1 MIMSS
6 LFQQLNAAF
15 NGVPSVEDE
24 TDTTVVETTETT
36 AVAPEAPA
44 DQAEAPVETNV
55 EGVDSS
61 AVVEADASA
70 PTVDVL
76 TATPEAET
84 SADSVETALIETA
97 EANQPVEALTQGVDE
112 AVEVVEAVEA
122 LVTALESTL
131 ETGGIDGKARTMMA
145 FAIESYAQRL
155 GTTFTGS
162 KVAAIEA
169 FDDVNSRYDAT
180 VASIEDIQGFLSN
193 VGKGITEAAYR
204 IFDGIRNTIGTWVT
218 TQDKMIARAKA
229 IQAALKE
236 LKADEINKEVVEV
249 ADKYARAFWFEG
261 KVQSPVACAKRN
273 LEVLDL
279 VAKNWNVREIMDSVN
294 SAAKSLVPY
303 FKGED
308 VDGNVKELKLIKPLF
323 TQKAEDKYLNYFQG
337 KASKA
342 VANEWFADFYQSKE
356 LPGGKIFLETAIK
369 VDAKTTDSVS
379 WQFRPRGAIALFDVP
394 GYTEANGTPVK
405 VATPG
410 DLKMITDLVIKTCE
424 AMKEILRKMDD
435 FAKQKAT
442 VEAEFKAAY
451 KAAEESNRKGMRKP
465 IMVVSKGIVDI
476 AKFAKQVN
484 DHAMKSTKNILDYC
498 ETSLRHISKGVFT
511 KAQA

>member
-1 MIMSS
+1 MSS

-15 NGVPSVEDE
+15 NDIPSVEDE
-24 TDTTVVETTETT
+24 TDTTVVETEVTETPT
-36 AVAPEAPA
+36 TPSGQPEAAPA
-44 DQAEAPVETNV
+44 ETNA
-55 EGVDSS
+55 EGVDS
-61 AVVEADASA
+61 AEVVEA
-70 PTVDVL
+70 DVL

-97 EANQPVEALTQGVDE
+97 EANQPVEALAQGVDE

-122 LVTALESTL
+122 LVSALESTL
-131 ETGGIDGKARTMMA
+131 ETGGIDAKARTMMA
-145 FAIESYAQRL
+145 FAMESYATRL
-155 GTTFTGS
+155 GTTFTS
-162 KVAAIEA
+162 EKVAAVESFEDI
-169 FDDVNSRYDAT
+169 NTRHDAT

-204 IFDGIRNTIGTWVT
+204 IFDGIRNTIGTWTT

-236 LKADEINKEVVEV
+236 LKADDINKEVVEV
-249 ADKYARAFWFEG
+249 ADKFARAFWFEG

-279 VAKNWNVREIMDSVN
+279 VAKNWDVKEIMDSVN

-308 VDGNVKELKLIKPLF
+308 VNGQAIELKLIKPLF
-323 TQKAEDKYLNYFQG
+323 SQKAEDKYLNAFQS
-337 KASKA
+337 KTRKA
-342 VANEWFADFYQSKE
+342 VAAEWALDYFQSKE
-356 LPGGKIFLETAIK
+356 LPGGKILIEAAMK
-369 VDAKTTDSVS
+369 VDAKNVDPLS
-379 WQFRPRGAIALFDVP
+379 WQFDPWNPIAVVNVP
-394 GYTEANGTPVK
+394 GYSEANGTPVK

-424 AMKEILRKMDD
+424 AMKEILKKMDD

-498 ETSLRHISKGVFT
+498 ETSLRHVSRGVFT
-511 KAQA
+511 KEQA

>member
-24 TDTTVVETTETT
+24 TDVNLRPSEDESDTTVVETTET
-36 AVAPEAPA
+36 PA
-44 DQAEAPVETNV
+44 DQAVAPAETNV
-55 EGVDSS
+55 EGVDS
-61 AVVEADASA
+61 AEVVEA
-70 PTVDVL
+70 DVL

-162 KVAAIEA
+162 KVAAVEA
-169 FDDVNSRYDAT
+169 FEDVNSRYDAT

-193 VGKGITEAAYR
+193 VGKGITEASYR

-236 LKADEINKEVVEV
+236 LKADEINKDVVEV
-249 ADKYARAFWFEG
+249 ADKFARAFWFEG

-279 VAKNWNVREIMDSVN
+279 VAKNWDVKEIMDSVN
-294 SAAKSLVPY
+294 SAAKALVPY
-303 FKGED
+303 FKGETSEGKS
-308 VDGNVKELKLIKPLF
+308 VELKLIKPVLS
-323 TQKAEDKYLNYFQG
+323 QKAEDKYLNYFQG
-337 KASKA
+337 KSRKNTAS
-342 VANEWFADFYQSKE
+342 EWALDFYQSKE
-356 LPGGKIFLETAIK
+356 LPGGKILIEAAIK
-369 VDAKTTDSVS
+369 VDAKNVDPLS
-379 WQFRPRGAIALFDVP
+379 WQFEPWGAIHVANVP

>member
-1 MIMSS
+1 MSS

-24 TDTTVVETTETT
+24 TDTSVTETTETT
-36 AVAPEAPA
+36 AEVPAPAAQPEAAPA
-44 DQAEAPVETNV
+44 PAETDA
-55 EGVDSS
+55 EGVDS
-61 AVVEADASA
+61 AEVVEAD
-70 PTVDVL
+70 VL
-76 TATPEAET
+76 AATPEAET

-97 EANQPVEALTQGVDE
+97 EANQPVEALTHGVDE

-131 ETGGIDGKARTMMA
+131 ETGGIDAKARTMMA
-145 FAIESYAQRL
+145 FAMESYATRL
-155 GTTFTGS
+155 GTTFTS
-162 KVAAIEA
+162 EKVAAVESFEDI
-169 FDDVNSRYDAT
+169 NTRHDAT
-180 VASIEDIQGFLSN
+180 LASIEDIQGFLSN
-193 VGKGITEAAYR
+193 VGKGITEAAFR
-204 IFDGIRNTIGTWVT
+204 VFDGIRNTIGTWTT

-236 LKADEINKEVVEV
+236 LKADQINKEVVEV

-261 KVQSPVACAKRN
+261 KVQSAAACAKRN

-308 VDGNVKELKLIKPLF
+308 VNGQAIELKLIKPLF
-323 TQKAEDKYLNYFQG
+323 NQKAEDKYLNAFQS
-337 KASKA
+337 KTRKA
-342 VANEWFADFYQSKE
+342 VAAEWALDYFQSKE
-356 LPGGKIFLETAIK
+356 LPGGKILIEAAVK
-369 VDAKTTDSVS
+369 VDAKNVDPLS
-379 WQFRPRGAIALFDVP
+379 WQFDPWGAIYVANVP
-394 GYTEANGTPVK
+394 GYSEANGTPVK

-410 DLKMITDLVIKTCE
+410 DLKVITDLVIKTCE
-424 AMKEILRKMDD
+424 AMKEILKKMDD

-451 KAAEESNRKGMRKP
+451 KAVEESNRKGMRKP
-465 IMVVSKGIVDI
+465 IMVVSKGVVDI

-498 ETSLRHISKGVFT
+498 ETSLRHVSRGVFT
-511 KAQA
+511 KEQG

>member
-1 MIMSS
+1 MSS
-6 LFQQLNAAF
+6 LFQQLNTAF

-24 TDTTVVETTETT
+24 TDTTVVETETTET
-36 AVAPEAPA
+36 P
-44 DQAEAPVETNV
+44 AEAPVQPEATPAPAETEV
-55 EGVDSS
+55 EGVDS
-61 AVVEADASA
+61 AEVVEA
-70 PTVDVL
+70 DVL

-131 ETGGIDGKARTMMA
+131 ETGGIDAKARTMMA
-145 FAIESYAQRL
+145 FAMESYATRL
-155 GTTFTGS
+155 GTTFTS
-162 KVAAIEA
+162 EKVAAVESFEDI
-169 FDDVNSRYDAT
+169 NTRHDAT

-193 VGKGITEAAYR
+193 VGKGITEAAFR
-204 IFDGIRNTIGTWVT
+204 VFDGIRNTIGTWTT

-236 LKADEINKEVVEV
+236 LKADQINKEVVEV

-261 KVQSPVACAKRN
+261 KVQSAAACAKRN

-279 VAKNWNVREIMDSVN
+279 VAKNWDVKEIMDSVN

-308 VDGNVKELKLIKPLF
+308 VNGQAIELKLIKPLF
-323 TQKAEDKYLNYFQG
+323 SQKAEDKYLNAFQS
-337 KASKA
+337 KTRKA
-342 VANEWFADFYQSKE
+342 VAAEWALDYFQSKE
-356 LPGGKIFLETAIK
+356 LPGGKILIEAAIK
-369 VDAKTTDSVS
+369 VDAKNVDPLS
-379 WQFRPRGAIALFDVP
+379 WQFEPWGAIHVANVP
-394 GYTEANGTPVK
+394 GYNEANGTPVK

-424 AMKEILRKMDD
+424 AMKEILKKMDD
-435 FAKQKAT
+435 FVKQKAT
-442 VEAEFKAAY
+442 VEAEFKAAF

-498 ETSLRHISKGVFT
+498 ETSLRHVSRGVFT
-511 KAQA
+511 KEQG

>member
-1 MIMSS
+1 MSS

-24 TDTTVVETTETT
+24 TDTTVVETTETP
-36 AVAPEAPA
+36 V
-44 DQAEAPVETNV
+44 EAPVEPEATTAPAETNV
-55 EGVDSS
+55 EGVDS
-61 AVVEADASA
+61 AEVVEA
-70 PTVDVL
+70 DVL

-131 ETGGIDGKARTMMA
+131 ETGGIDAKARSMMV
-145 FAIESYAQRL
+145 FAMESYATRL
-155 GTTFTGS
+155 GTTFTS
-162 KVAAIEA
+162 EKVAAVES
-169 FDDVNSRYDAT
+169 FEDVNTRYDAT

-193 VGKGITEAAYR
+193 VGKGITEAAFR
-204 IFDGIRNTIGTWVT
+204 VFDGIRNTIGTWTT

-249 ADKYARAFWFEG
+249 ADKFARAFWFEG
-261 KVQSPVACAKRN
+261 KVQSAAACAKRN

-279 VAKNWNVREIMDSVN
+279 VAKNWNVKEILDSVN

-308 VDGNVKELKLIKPLF
+308 ANGQTVELKLIKPLF
-323 TQKAEDKYLNYFQG
+323 SQKAENKYLNMFQS
-337 KASKA
+337 KTRKA
-342 VANEWFADFYQSKE
+342 VAADWALEFFQSKE
-356 LPGGKIFLETAIK
+356 LPGGKILIEAAMK
-369 VDAKTTDSVS
+369 VDAKNVNPLS
-379 WQFRPRGAIALFDVP
+379 WQFDPWNPISVVNVP
-394 GYTEANGTPVK
+394 GYSEANGTPVK

-410 DLKMITDLVIKTCE
+410 DLKVITDLVIKTCE
-424 AMKEILRKMDD
+424 AMKEILKKMDD

-451 KAAEESNRKGMRKP
+451 KAAEESDRKGMRKP
-465 IMVVSKGIVDI
+465 IMVVSKGVVDI

-484 DHAMKSTKNILDYC
+484 DHAMKSTKNILEYC
-498 ETSLRHISKGVFT
+498 ETSLRHVSRGVFT
-511 KAQA
+511 KEQA

>member
-1 MIMSS
+1 MSS

-24 TDTTVVETTETT
+24 TDTTVVDTETTETP
-36 AVAPEAPA
+36 AEVPAGPETAPA
-44 DQAEAPVETNV
+44 ETNA
-55 EGVDSS
+55 EGVDS
-61 AVVEADASA
+61 AEVVEA
-70 PTVDVL
+70 DVL

-112 AVEVVEAVEA
+112 AVEVVESVEA

-131 ETGGIDGKARTMMA
+131 ETGGIDAKARSMMV
-145 FAIESYAQRL
+145 FAMESYATRL
-155 GTTFTGS
+155 GTTFTS
-162 KVAAIEA
+162 EKVAAVESFEDI
-169 FDDVNSRYDAT
+169 NTRHDAT

-193 VGKGITEAAYR
+193 VGKGITEAAFR
-204 IFDGIRNTIGTWVT
+204 VFDGIRNTIGTWTT

-261 KVQSPVACAKRN
+261 KVQSAAACAKRN

-303 FKGED
+303 FKGENA
-308 VDGNVKELKLIKPLF
+308 DGQTIELKLIKPLF
-323 TQKAEDKYLNYFQG
+323 SQKAEDKYLNTFQS
-337 KASKA
+337 KTRKA
-342 VANEWFADFYQSKE
+342 VAAEWALDYFQSKE
-356 LPGGKIFLETAIK
+356 LPGGKILIETAFK
-369 VDAKTTDSVS
+369 VDAKNLNPNTWDFGP
-379 WQFRPRGAIALFDVP
+379 WGAISVVNVP
-394 GYTEANGTPVK
+394 GYSEANGTPVK

-410 DLKMITDLVIKTCE
+410 DLKVITDLVIKTCE
-424 AMKEILRKMDD
+424 AMKEILKKMDD

-465 IMVVSKGIVDI
+465 IMVVSKGVVDI

-498 ETSLRHISKGVFT
+498 ETSLRHVSRGVFT
-511 KAQA
+511 KEQG

>member
-1 MIMSS
+1 MSS

-24 TDTTVVETTETT
+24 ADTTVVETEVTET
-36 AVAPEAPA
+36 P
-44 DQAEAPVETNV
+44 AEAFGQPVAAAAETNA
-55 EGVDSS
+55 EGVDS
-61 AVVEADASA
+61 AEVVEA
-70 PTVDVL
+70 DVL

-97 EANQPVEALTQGVDE
+97 EVNQPVEALTQGVDE
-112 AVEVVEAVEA
+112 AVEVVEAVEV

-131 ETGGIDGKARTMMA
+131 ETGGIDAKARSMMA
-145 FAIESYAQRL
+145 FAMESYATRL
-155 GTTFTGS
+155 GTTFTS
-162 KVAAIEA
+162 EKVAAVESFEDI
-169 FDDVNSRYDAT
+169 NTRHDAT

-193 VGKGITEAAYR
+193 VGKGITEAAFR
-204 IFDGIRNTIGTWVT
+204 VFDGIRNTIGTWTT

-236 LKADEINKEVVEV
+236 LKADQINKEVVEV
-249 ADKYARAFWFEG
+249 ADKFARAFWFEG
-261 KVQSPVACAKRN
+261 KVQSAAACAKRN

-303 FKGED
+303 FKGENA
-308 VDGNVKELKLIKPLF
+308 DGQTVELKLIKPLF
-323 TQKAEDKYLNYFQG
+323 SQKAEDKYLNAFQS
-337 KASKA
+337 KTRKA
-342 VANEWFADFYQSKE
+342 VAAEWALDYFQSKE
-356 LPGGKIFLETAIK
+356 LPGGKILIEAAVK
-369 VDAKTTDSVS
+369 VEAKNVDPLS
-379 WQFRPRGAIALFDVP
+379 WQFDPWGAIYVANVP
-394 GYTEANGTPVK
+394 GYNQANGTPVK

-410 DLKMITDLVIKTCE
+410 DLKVITDLVIKTCE
-424 AMKEILRKMDD
+424 AMKEILKKMDD

-465 IMVVSKGIVDI
+465 IMVVSKGVVDI

-498 ETSLRHISKGVFT
+498 ETSLRHVSRGVFT
-511 KAQA
+511 KEQG

>member
-1 MIMSS
+1 MSS

-24 TDTTVVETTETT
+24 TDTTVVETTETVVGT
-36 AVAPEAPA
+36 ETPETTSTEPAPA
-44 DQAEAPVETNV
+44 ETNV
-55 EGVDSS
+55 EGVDS
-61 AVVEADASA
+61 AEVVEA
-70 PTVDVL
+70 DVL

-122 LVTALESTL
+122 LVSALESTL
-131 ETGGIDGKARTMMA
+131 ETGGIDAKARSMMV
-145 FAIESYAQRL
+145 FAMESYATRL
-155 GTTFTGS
+155 GTTFTS
-162 KVAAIEA
+162 EKVAAVESFEDI
-169 FDDVNSRYDAT
+169 NTRHDAT

-193 VGKGITEAAYR
+193 VGKGITEAAFR
-204 IFDGIRNTIGTWVT
+204 VFDGIRNTIGTWTT

-229 IQAALKE
+229 IQAAVKE
-236 LKADEINKEVVEV
+236 LKADQINKEVVEV

-261 KVQSPVACAKRN
+261 KVQSAAACAKRN

-294 SAAKSLVPY
+294 SAVKSLVPY
-303 FKGED
+303 FKGENA
-308 VDGNVKELKLIKPLF
+308 DGQTVELKLIKPLF
-323 TQKAEDKYLNYFQG
+323 SQKAEDKYLNVFQG
-337 KASKA
+337 KARKNTA
-342 VANEWFADFYQSKE
+342 VEWALDFFQSKE
-356 LPGGKIFLETAIK
+356 LPGGKIMIEAAMKIDTTTK
-369 VDAKTTDSVS
+369 VDPMS
-379 WQFRPRGAIALFDVP
+379 WQFDPWNAISVVNVP
-394 GYTEANGTPVK
+394 GYSEANGTPVK

-410 DLKMITDLVIKTCE
+410 DLKVITDLVIKTCE
-424 AMKEILRKMDD
+424 AMKEILKKMDD

-465 IMVVSKGIVDI
+465 IMVVSKGVVDI

-498 ETSLRHISKGVFT
+498 ETSLRHVSRGVFT
-511 KAQA
+511 KEQA

>member
-1 MIMSS
+1 MSS

-24 TDTTVVETTETT
+24 TDTTVVETTETP
-36 AVAPEAPA
+36 V
-44 DQAEAPVETNV
+44 EAPVEPEAAPAPAETNA
-55 EGVDSS
+55 EGVDS
-61 AVVEADASA
+61 AEVVEA
-70 PTVDVL
+70 DVL

-131 ETGGIDGKARTMMA
+131 ETGGIDAKARTMMA
-145 FAIESYAQRL
+145 FAMESYATRL
-155 GTTFTGS
+155 GTTFTS
-162 KVAAIEA
+162 DKVASVEA
-169 FDDVNSRYDAT
+169 FEDVNSRYDAT

-193 VGKGITEAAYR
+193 VGKGITEAAFR
-204 IFDGIRNTIGTWVT
+204 VFDGIRNTIGTWTT
-218 TQDKMIARAKA
+218 TQDKMIARAKE

-236 LKADEINKEVVEV
+236 LKADQINKEVVEV
-249 ADKYARAFWFEG
+249 ADKFARAFWFEG
-261 KVQSPVACAKRN
+261 KVQSAAACAKRN

-279 VAKNWNVREIMDSVN
+279 VAKNWNVKEILDSVN

-308 VDGNVKELKLIKPLF
+308 ANGHTVELKLIKPLF
-323 TQKAEDKYLNYFQG
+323 SQKAEDKYLNMFQS
-337 KASKA
+337 KTRKA
-342 VANEWFADFYQSKE
+342 VAADWALEFFQSKE
-356 LPGGKIFLETAIK
+356 LPGGKILIEAAMK
-369 VDAKTTDSVS
+369 VDAKNVNPLS
-379 WQFRPRGAIALFDVP
+379 WQFDPWNPISVVNVP
-394 GYTEANGTPVK
+394 GYSEANGTPVK

-410 DLKMITDLVIKTCE
+410 DLKVITDLVIKTCE
-424 AMKEILRKMDD
+424 AMKEILKKMDD

-465 IMVVSKGIVDI
+465 IMVVSKGVVDI

-498 ETSLRHISKGVFT
+498 ETSLRHVSRGVFT
-511 KAQA
+511 KEQG

>member
-1 MIMSS
+1 MSS

-24 TDTTVVETTETT
+24 TDTTVVETETP
-36 AVAPEAPA
+36 AEVPAQPEAAPA
-44 DQAEAPVETNV
+44 PAETNA
-55 EGVDSS
+55 EGVDS
-61 AVVEADASA
+61 AEVVEA
-70 PTVDVL
+70 DVL

-112 AVEVVEAVEA
+112 AVEVVESVEA

-131 ETGGIDGKARTMMA
+131 ETGGIDAKARSMMA
-145 FAIESYAQRL
+145 FAMESYATRL
-155 GTTFTGS
+155 GTTFTS
-162 KVAAIEA
+162 EKVAAVES
-169 FDDVNSRYDAT
+169 FEDVNTRYDAT

-193 VGKGITEAAYR
+193 VGKGITEAAFR
-204 IFDGIRNTIGTWVT
+204 VFDGIRNTIGTWTT

-236 LKADEINKEVVEV
+236 LKADQINKEVVEV

-261 KVQSPVACAKRN
+261 KVQSAAACAKRN

-308 VDGNVKELKLIKPLF
+308 VNGQAIELKLIKPLF
-323 TQKAEDKYLNYFQG
+323 NQKAEDKYLNAFQS
-337 KASKA
+337 KTRKA
-342 VANEWFADFYQSKE
+342 VAAEWALDYFQSKE
-356 LPGGKIFLETAIK
+356 LPGGKILIETAFKI
-369 VDAKTTDSVS
+369 DAKNLNPNTWDFGP
-379 WQFRPRGAIALFDVP
+379 WGAIAVVNVP
-394 GYTEANGTPVK
+394 GYSEANGTPVK

-410 DLKMITDLVIKTCE
+410 DLKVITDLVIKTCE
-424 AMKEILRKMDD
+424 AMKEILKKMDD

-465 IMVVSKGIVDI
+465 IMVVSKGVVDI

-498 ETSLRHISKGVFT
+498 ETSLRHVSRGVFT
-511 KAQA
+511 KEQA

>member
-1 MIMSS
+1 MSS

-24 TDTTVVETTETT
+24 TDTTVVDTTETAT
-36 AVAPEAPA
+36 
-44 DQAEAPVETNV
+44 
-55 EGVDSS
+55 
-61 AVVEADASA
+61 DASA
-70 PTVDVL
+70 PTAPVAPEAAPAPAETNAEGVDSTEVVEADVL

-122 LVTALESTL
+122 LVTVLESTL
-131 ETGGIDGKARTMMA
+131 ETGGIDAKARTMMA
-145 FAIESYAQRL
+145 FAMESYATCL
-155 GTTFTGS
+155 GTTFTS
-162 KVAAIEA
+162 EKVAAVESFEDI
-169 FDDVNSRYDAT
+169 NTRHDAT

-193 VGKGITEAAYR
+193 VGKGITEAAFR
-204 IFDGIRNTIGTWVT
+204 VFDGIRNTIGTWTT
-218 TQDKMIARAKA
+218 TQNKMIARAKA
-229 IQAALKE
+229 IQVALKE
-236 LKADEINKEVVEV
+236 LKADQINKEVVEV

-261 KVQSPVACAKRN
+261 KVQNAAACAKRN

-279 VAKNWNVREIMDSVN
+279 VAKNWDVKEIMDSVN

-303 FKGED
+303 FKGENAD
-308 VDGNVKELKLIKPLF
+308 AQTVELKLIKPMF
-323 TQKAEDKYLNYFQG
+323 SQKAEDKYLNAFQS
-337 KASKA
+337 KTRKA
-342 VANEWFADFYQSKE
+342 VAAEWALDYFQSKE
-356 LPGGKIFLETAIK
+356 LPGGKIMIETAIK
-369 VDAKTTDSVS
+369 IDAKNLNLNTWDFGP
-379 WQFRPRGAIALFDVP
+379 WGAISVVNVP
-394 GYTEANGTPVK
+394 GYSEANGTPVK

-410 DLKMITDLVIKTCE
+410 DLKVITDLVIKTCE
-424 AMKEILRKMDD
+424 AMKEILKKMDD

-465 IMVVSKGIVDI
+465 IMVVSKGVVDI

-498 ETSLRHISKGVFT
+498 ETSLRHVSRGVFT
-511 KAQA
+511 KEQA

>member
-1 MIMSS
+1 MSS

-24 TDTTVVETTETT
+24 TDTTVVETTETVVETETPETT
-36 AVAPEAPA
+36 ATEPAPA
-44 DQAEAPVETNV
+44 ETNV
-55 EGVDSS
+55 EGVDS
-61 AVVEADASA
+61 AEVVEA
-70 PTVDVL
+70 DVL

-145 FAIESYAQRL
+145 FAIESYATRL
-155 GTTFTGS
+155 GTTFTS
-162 KVAAIEA
+162 EKVASVEA
-169 FDDVNSRYDAT
+169 FEDVNSRYDAT

-193 VGKGITEAAYR
+193 VGKGISEAAYR
-204 IFDGIRNTIGTWVT
+204 IFDGIRNTIGTWTT

-249 ADKYARAFWFEG
+249 ADKFARAFWFEG

-303 FKGED
+303 FKGENA
-308 VDGNVKELKLIKPLF
+308 DGNTVELKLIKPLF
-323 TQKAEDKYLNYFQG
+323 SQKAEDKYLNALQS
-337 KASKA
+337 KTRKA
-342 VANEWFADFYQSKE
+342 VAAEWALDYFQSKE
-356 LPGGKIFLETAIK
+356 LPGGKILIEAAVK
-369 VDAKTTDSVS
+369 VDAKDVNPLS
-379 WQFRPRGAIALFDVP
+379 WQFDPWNPIAVVNVP

-410 DLKMITDLVIKTCE
+410 DLKVITDLVIKTCE
-424 AMKEILRKMDD
+424 AMKEILKKMDD

-465 IMVVSKGIVDI
+465 IMVVSKGVVDI

-498 ETSLRHISKGVFT
+498 ETSLRHVSRGVFT
-511 KAQA
+511 KEQG

>member
-36 AVAPEAPA
+36 AAAPEAPA
-44 DQAEAPVETNV
+44 DQAEAPAETNV

-61 AVVEADASA
+61 AVVEA
-70 PTVDVL
+70 DVL

-97 EANQPVEALTQGVDE
+97 EANQPVEALTEGVDE

-122 LVTALESTL
+122 LVSALESTL

-162 KVAAIEA
+162 KVAAVEA
-169 FDDVNSRYDAT
+169 FEDVNSRYDAT

-236 LKADEINKEVVEV
+236 LKADEINKDVVEV

-279 VAKNWNVREIMDSVN
+279 VAKNWDVKEILDAVN
-294 SAAKSLVPY
+294 SAAKALVPY

-308 VDGNVKELKLIKPLF
+308 AKGNTVELKLIKPVLS
-323 TQKAEDKYLNYFQG
+323 QKAEDKYLNYFQG
-337 KASKA
+337 KARKNTAS
-342 VANEWFADFYQSKE
+342 EWALDFYQSKE
-356 LPGGKIFLETAIK
+356 LPGGKILIEAAIK
-369 VDAKTTDSVS
+369 VDAKNVDPLS
-379 WQFRPRGAIALFDVP
+379 WQFEPWGAIHVANVP

-511 KAQA
+511 KAQV

>member
-1 MIMSS
+1 MSS

-36 AVAPEAPA
+36 AAAPEAPA
-44 DQAEAPVETNV
+44 DQAEAPAETNV

-61 AVVEADASA
+61 AVVEA
-70 PTVDVL
+70 DVL

-97 EANQPVEALTQGVDE
+97 EANQPVEALTEGVDE

-122 LVTALESTL
+122 LVSALESTL

-162 KVAAIEA
+162 KVAAVEA
-169 FDDVNSRYDAT
+169 FEDVNSRYDAT

-236 LKADEINKEVVEV
+236 LKADEINKDVVEV

-279 VAKNWNVREIMDSVN
+279 VAKNWDVKEILDAVN
-294 SAAKSLVPY
+294 SAAKALVPY

-308 VDGNVKELKLIKPLF
+308 AKGNTVELKLIKPVLS
-323 TQKAEDKYLNYFQG
+323 QKAEDKYLNYFQG
-337 KASKA
+337 KARKNTAS
-342 VANEWFADFYQSKE
+342 EWALDFYQSKE
-356 LPGGKIFLETAIK
+356 LPGGKILIEAAIK
-369 VDAKTTDSVS
+369 VDAKNVDPLS
-379 WQFRPRGAIALFDVP
+379 WQFEPWGAIHVANVP

-511 KAQA
+511 KAQV

>member
-1 MIMSS
+1 MPS

-24 TDTTVVETTETT
+24 TDTTVVETTETVVET
-36 AVAPEAPA
+36 ETPEVNTEAPA
-44 DQAEAPVETNV
+44 ETEV
-55 EGVDSS
+55 EGVDS
-61 AVVEADASA
+61 AEVVEA
-70 PTVDVL
+70 DVL

-122 LVTALESTL
+122 LVSALESTL
-131 ETGGIDGKARTMMA
+131 ETGGIDAKARSMMV
-145 FAIESYAQRL
+145 FAMESYATRL
-155 GTTFTGS
+155 GTTFTS
-162 KVAAIEA
+162 EKVASVEA
-169 FDDVNSRYDAT
+169 FEDVNSRYDAT

-193 VGKGITEAAYR
+193 VGKGISEAAYR
-204 IFDGIRNTIGTWVT
+204 IFDGIRNTIGTWTT

-279 VAKNWNVREIMDSVN
+279 VAKNWDVKEIMDSVN

-303 FKGED
+303 FKGENA
-308 VDGNVKELKLIKPLF
+308 DGQTVELKLVKPLF
-323 TQKAEDKYLNYFQG
+323 SQKAEDKYLNVFQ
-337 KASKA
+337 SKTRKNTA
-342 VANEWFADFYQSKE
+342 AEWALDFYQSKE

-369 VDAKTTDSVS
+369 VDAKNTDSVS

-394 GYTEANGTPVK
+394 GYNEANGTPVK

-442 VEAEFKAAY
+442 VEAEFKAAF

-498 ETSLRHISKGVFT
+498 ETSLRHVSRGVFT

>member
-1 MIMSS
+1 MSS

-24 TDTTVVETTETT
+24 TDTTVVETEVTETPT
-36 AVAPEAPA
+36 EASGQPEATPA
-44 DQAEAPVETNV
+44 PAETDA
-55 EGVDSS
+55 EGVDS
-61 AVVEADASA
+61 AEVVEA
-70 PTVDVL
+70 DVL

-145 FAIESYAQRL
+145 FAMESYATRL
-155 GTTFTGS
+155 GTTFTSG
-162 KVAAIEA
+162 KVAAVESFEDI
-169 FDDVNSRYDAT
+169 NTRHDAT

-193 VGKGITEAAYR
+193 VGKGITEAAFR
-204 IFDGIRNTIGTWVT
+204 VFDGIRNTIGTWTT

-236 LKADEINKEVVEV
+236 LKADQINKEVVEV

-261 KVQSPVACAKRN
+261 KVQSAAACTKRN

-308 VDGNVKELKLIKPLF
+308 ANGQAIELKLIKPLF
-323 TQKAEDKYLNYFQG
+323 SQKAEDKYLNAFQS
-337 KASKA
+337 KTRKA
-342 VANEWFADFYQSKE
+342 VAAEWALDYFQSKE
-356 LPGGKIFLETAIK
+356 LPGGKILIETAIK
-369 VDAKTTDSVS
+369 IDAKNLNPNTWD
-379 WQFRPRGAIALFDVP
+379 FRPWGAINVVNVP
-394 GYTEANGTPVK
+394 GYSEANGTPVK

-410 DLKMITDLVIKTCE
+410 DLKVITDLVIKTCE
-424 AMKEILRKMDD
+424 AMKEILKKMDD

-465 IMVVSKGIVDI
+465 IMVVSKGVVDI

-498 ETSLRHISKGVFT
+498 ETSLRHVSRGVFT
-511 KAQA
+511 KEQG

>member
-1 MIMSS
+1 MSS

-24 TDTTVVETTETT
+24 TDTTVVEATETPT
-36 AVAPEAPA
+36 EASAPT
-44 DQAEAPVETNV
+44 APVEPEAAPAPAETNA
-55 EGVDSS
+55 EGVDS
-61 AVVEADASA
+61 AEVVEA
-70 PTVDVL
+70 DVL

-145 FAIESYAQRL
+145 FAIESYANRL
-155 GTTFTGS
+155 GTNFTS
-162 KVAAIEA
+162 EKVASVEA
-169 FDDVNSRYDAT
+169 FEDVNSRYDAT

-193 VGKGITEAAYR
+193 VGKGISEAAYR
-204 IFDGIRNTIGTWVT
+204 IFDGIRNTIGTWTT

-279 VAKNWNVREIMDSVN
+279 VAKNWNVKEIMDSVN
-294 SAAKSLVPY
+294 SAAKALVPY
-303 FKGED
+303 FKGGD
-308 VDGNVKELKLIKPLF
+308 ANGNVKELKLIKPLF
-323 TQKAEDKYLNYFQG
+323 TQKAEDKYLNYFQS

-369 VDAKTTDSVS
+369 VDAKNTDSVS

-394 GYTEANGTPVK
+394 GYNEANGTPVK

>member
-1 MIMSS
+1 MSS

-24 TDTTVVETTETT
+24 TDNTVVETTET
-36 AVAPEAPA
+36 AAASEATA
-44 DQAEAPVETNV
+44 DQAEVPAETNV

-61 AVVEADASA
+61 AVVEA
-70 PTVDVL
+70 DVL

-97 EANQPVEALTQGVDE
+97 EANQPVEALAQGVDE

-145 FAIESYAQRL
+145 FAVESYAQRL

-162 KVAAIEA
+162 KVAAVEA
-169 FDDVNSRYDAT
+169 FEDVNSRYDAT

-204 IFDGIRNTIGTWVT
+204 IFDGIRNTIGTWTT

-249 ADKYARAFWFEG
+249 ADKFARAFWFEG

-279 VAKNWNVREIMDSVN
+279 VAENWDVKEIMDSVN
-294 SAAKSLVPY
+294 GAVKSLVPY

-308 VDGNVKELKLIKPLF
+308 AEGKTVELKLIKPLLS
-323 TQKAEDKYLNYFQG
+323 QKAEDKYLNYFQG
-337 KASKA
+337 KMRKSVASDFTL
-342 VANEWFADFYQSKE
+342 EFYQSKE
-356 LPGGKIFLETAIK
+356 LPGGKILIEAAKK
-369 VDAKTTDSVS
+369 VDVKNVHPDTWAFQPWGVIDVVN
-379 WQFRPRGAIALFDVP
+379 VP

>member
-1 MIMSS
+1 MSS

-36 AVAPEAPA
+36 AEAPEAPA
-44 DQAEAPVETNV
+44 DQAEAPAETNV

-61 AVVEADASA
+61 AVVEA
-70 PTVDVL
+70 DVL

-97 EANQPVEALTQGVDE
+97 EANQPVEALTEGVDE

-122 LVTALESTL
+122 LVSALESTL

-162 KVAAIEA
+162 KVAAVEA
-169 FDDVNSRYDAT
+169 FEDVNSRYDAT

-236 LKADEINKEVVEV
+236 LKADEINKDVVEV

-279 VAKNWNVREIMDSVN
+279 VAKNWDVKEILDAVN
-294 SAAKSLVPY
+294 SAAKALVPY

-308 VDGNVKELKLIKPLF
+308 AKGNTVELKLIKPVLS
-323 TQKAEDKYLNYFQG
+323 QKAEDKYLNYFQG
-337 KASKA
+337 KARKNTAS
-342 VANEWFADFYQSKE
+342 EWALDFYQSKE
-356 LPGGKIFLETAIK
+356 LPGGKILIEAAIK
-369 VDAKTTDSVS
+369 VDAKNVDPLS
-379 WQFRPRGAIALFDVP
+379 WQFEPWGAIHVANVP

-511 KAQA
+511 KAQV

>member
-1 MIMSS
+1 MSS

-24 TDTTVVETTETT
+24 TDTTVVDTTETAADAPAPT
-36 AVAPEAPA
+36 APVAPEAAPA
-44 DQAEAPVETNV
+44 PAETNA
-55 EGVDSS
+55 EGVDS
-61 AVVEADASA
+61 AEVVEAD
-70 PTVDVL
+70 VL
-76 TATPEAET
+76 TAAPEAET

-131 ETGGIDGKARTMMA
+131 ETGGIDAKARTMMA
-145 FAIESYAQRL
+145 FAMESYATRL
-155 GTTFTGS
+155 GTTFTS
-162 KVAAIEA
+162 EKVAAVESFEDI
-169 FDDVNSRYDAT
+169 NTRHDAT

-193 VGKGITEAAYR
+193 VGKGITEAAFR
-204 IFDGIRNTIGTWVT
+204 VFDGIRNTIGTWTT

-236 LKADEINKEVVEV
+236 LKADQINKEVVEV

-261 KVQSPVACAKRN
+261 KVQSAASCAKRN

-303 FKGED
+303 FKGEN
-308 VDGNVKELKLIKPLF
+308 VDGNTVELKLIKPMF
-323 TQKAEDKYLNYFQG
+323 SQKAEDKYLNAFQS
-337 KASKA
+337 KTRKA
-342 VANEWFADFYQSKE
+342 VAAEWALDYFQSKE
-356 LPGGKIFLETAIK
+356 LPGGKILIEAAVK
-369 VDAKTTDSVS
+369 VDAKNVDPLS
-379 WQFRPRGAIALFDVP
+379 WQFDPWGAIYVANVP
-394 GYTEANGTPVK
+394 GYNQANGTPVK

-410 DLKMITDLVIKTCE
+410 DLKVITDLVIKTCE
-424 AMKEILRKMDD
+424 AMKEILKKMDD

-465 IMVVSKGIVDI
+465 IMVVSKGVVDI

-498 ETSLRHISKGVFT
+498 ETSLRHVSRGVFT
-511 KAQA
+511 KEQA